1 MKRMF
6 LSVLLI
12 SLLVIPCVSNALD
25 TKDDDLLLFFPCNEG
40 KGNTVKD
47 FSKHG
52 NDGEIVGTVK
62 WVDGKYEKALE
73 FSEAG
78 EVKAPHIPLNNKSFT
93 VCLWTKPKLAGG
105 SEQCVFTQTQVNAQ
119 NTSLHYRIY
128 TNGTVR
134 MGFYSNDL
142 DAAAAVKANEW
153 THICFWLDIKAKSRR
168 IYINGVKVAE
178 DAGKA
183 GIEYLGTA
191 GDTMIGSWGSTG
203 QKFNGLIDEVQ
214 VWDRA
219 LSEKDI
225 KASMEDIT
233 IFAVDTSGKLATTW
247 GSLKSERGSYY
258 K

>member
-1 MKRMF
+1 M
-6 LSVLLI
+6 
-12 SLLVIPCVSNALD
+12 PCISNALSP
-25 TKDDDLLLFFPCNEG
+25 KDDELLLYFPCNEG
-40 KGNTVKD
+40 KGDTVTD

-62 WVDGKYEKALE
+62 WVDGKIEKALE
-73 FSEAG
+73 FSEQG
-78 EVKAPHIPLNNKSFT
+78 EVKAPYISLNNKSFT
-93 VCLWTKPKLAGG
+93 VCLWTKPELAGG

-142 DAAAAVKANEW
+142 DAPAAVKANEW
-153 THICFWLDIKAKSRR
+153 VHICFWLDIKAKSRR
-168 IYINGVKVAE
+168 IYINGEQVAE

-191 GDTMIGSWGSTG
+191 GDTMIGSWGATG

-214 VWDRA
+214 VWDKA
-219 LSEKDI
+219 LTEREI
-225 KASMEDIT
+225 KESMGDLT
-233 IFAVDTSGKLATTW
+233 ATAVDVSGKLATTW
-247 GSLKSERGSYY
+247 GNLKSD
-258 K
+258 